1 MRKRRWPILPYGGF
15 DAIESQRGYSAEP
28 WDALRKIH
36 MYLYLGLPV
45 PPALAS
51 WLGNAIEQAQG
62 DPKTFLRLLG
72 LARPRGKT
80 PRYQRDAWLKVG
92 ARLCDLQDEGMPLRL
107 AIEKVC
113 AEMPHEVADADERTL
128 RRWRDTYRRAS
139 EEAMRYAFEEEFGD
153 E

>member
-1 MRKRRWPILPYGGF
+1 MWDARMPIFPYDGF
-15 DAIESQRGYSAEP
+15 DAIEAQRDYSAEP

-36 MYLYLGLPV
+36 RYLYLGLPV

-51 WLGNAIEQAQG
+51 WLGNAIERAQG
-62 DPKTFLRLLG
+62 DPKAFLRHLG

-80 PRYQRDAWLKVG
+80 PRYRRDAWLKVG
-92 ARLCDLQDEGMPLRL
+92 ARLCDLEDEGLPLRR
-107 AIEKVC
+107 AIETVC

-139 EEAMRYAFEEEFGD
+139 EELAREAFDD